1 MSINAMHMQQSQSL
15 SMTSQNMPQQNL
27 TNQQQL
33 MNNQNNNSSALSNF
47 NPQSTDFSLEFF
59 DNLPNTDTSAFTEQ
73 ELLNSF
79 DADSGFNL
87 GDIL

>member
-1 MSINAMHMQQSQSL
+1 MHMQQSQSL
-15 SMTSQNMPQQNL
+15 SMNSQNLSQQSL
-27 TNQQQL
+27 TNQQQQQL
-33 MNNQNNNSSALSNF
+33 MNNQNNNTSALNNF
-47 NPQSTDFSLEFF
+47 NQQSNDFTLEFF
-59 DNLPNTDTSAFTEQ
+59 DNLPNADTSAFTEQ